1 MVHHCGFRAARGTRG
16 DARHPETL
24 TVMPRALLAGLFAG
38 ALAFAA
44 LPTPADAAG
53 KPATLRGELVHR
65 IVMKWG
71 PQVQREYGVPV
82 REWAMDMVPVFGRVS
97 LGSLAAAAQAPSF
110 DAMNT
115 ALLRDGRGVSAS
127 GNQLAAINAGALQ
140 RPTKALGD
148 VASDL
153 VFVPVTPCRI
163 IDTRVVGGPIPAD
176 GTRNFDITEVTDF
189 SFQGGAANNCNIG
202 AAGSFAAAVIN
213 FTVVTPSIAGFVTA
227 YPFGATRPL
236 AATVNYVAGDIRGNL
251 AVVRLDQGDD
261 AEELSVYSFAQTHL
275 VADIVGYYI
284 EPQATALDCIEQ
296 VSTEVTVAANGFTT
310 ATSASCP
317 TGYSVTGG
325 GCSMSD
331 FGGRVVTTR
340 SFPIAGNHFCA
351 FANQS
356 AGALLGTAYV
366 NCCRTPGR
374 N

>member
-1 MVHHCGFRAARGTRG
+1 
-16 DARHPETL
+16 
-24 TVMPRALLAGLFAG
+24 MPRALFAGLFAG
-38 ALAFAA
+38 VLAFAT
-44 LPTPADAAG
+44 PSTPADAAG
-53 KPATLRGELVHR
+53 KPRSLRGELVHR

-71 PQVQREYGVPV
+71 PHVQRTYGADV
-82 REWAMDMVPVFGRVS
+82 RGWAMDMVPVFSRAT
-97 LGSLAAAAQAPSF
+97 LGSLSAAAQAPDF
-110 DAMNT
+110 EAMNDAFLADARGGT
-115 ALLRDGRGVSAS
+115 ARRL
-127 GNQLAAINAGALQ
+127 NAAIQSGALT

-148 VASDL
+148 VARDL

-163 IDTRVVGGPIPAD
+163 IDTRVVGGPIAAD

-189 SFQGGAANNCNIG
+189 VFQGGNASDCG
-202 AAGSFAAAVIN
+202 VGGVGSFAAAVIN
-213 FTVVTPSIAGFVTA
+213 FTVVTPSTGGFVTA
-227 YPFGATRPL
+227 HPFGASRPL

-284 EPQATALDCIEQ
+284 EPQATALDCIEE
-296 VSTEVTVAANGFTT
+296 VSTDVSVAANGF
-310 ATSASCP
+310 ATVSSASCP

-340 SFPIAGNHFCA
+340 SFPNAGNHFCA

-356 AGALLGTAYV
+356 AGALIGTAYV